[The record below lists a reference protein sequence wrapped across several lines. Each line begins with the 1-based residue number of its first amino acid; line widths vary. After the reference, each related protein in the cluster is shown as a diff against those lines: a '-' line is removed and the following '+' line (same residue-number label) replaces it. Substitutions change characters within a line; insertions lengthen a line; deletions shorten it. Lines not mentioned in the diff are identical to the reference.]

1 MREGMEGKFHIEQP
15 DQSKEA
21 RFLGISTREEI
32 NRKLSQINSDIV
44 INPNTKGYEST
55 LKFPHQESN
64 RVEISPE
71 EYDLFREEFNT
82 DVRLFSDR
90 IQRLKMRALDQYLAG
105 STAAISKEEGE
116 LSYDQEKLTFIG
128 KLRET
133 AAKLKFKKEKIT
145 EDEFKN
151 LVSEANRRLPN
162 GQAIRPIKEPLKID
176 AEQIY
181 SLTFSMQYGKPPSKE
196 RGKML
201 EGLIEDINEIES
213 ELSVIEQQGELFSDK
228 NKNPISE
235 EKFEDLWD
243 KYRELLKRVANI
255 EELTSWHSPT
265 YGTSGKGERG
275 VEQRSEKFLT
285 DYQRW
290 KMWEALELERRL
302 HSDSFGKRVRSGFD
316 LRMESILTNSGMTA
330 LEAIMQGID
339 MRSSRGKKSRKK
351 AKIFKTKDIYF
362 EADRVF
368 TDHYEQMGIK
378 PKEFNPED
386 TDTLI
391 ERIKKD
397 HPLVV
402 FVNPMSNMYDMKVCE
417 IGKILTALC
426 DEEWEKECR
435 AQAKKERPDSVYLN
449 IPDIHIII
457 DNSTLGQ
464 LAKWKNFDFG
474 MLPKFVKIFSFESLV
489 KYGQDGQDLV
499 QAGLI
504 TAIGEYASESVD
516 QVRKEKGLQP
526 PENTIRKLAASPPP
540 EITDAKMQRHSRNS
554 EHLTAVLAEEAKN
567 PDSFI
572 AEVIFPGHESHSQFE
587 AAKNEMTGGGG
598 LLNIGFRTENLL
610 GYQEK
615 HETWSDKPMSPYELT
630 KKEGEIIGAFNALII
645 LLAKKINLEV
655 NKGTSYGFRTTRIAI
670 YERKQ
675 TEKEKAKFDHEWKNV
690 PYLRVATGTENI
702 KDNILLAEIIK
713 RANQIFKDAIK
724 RGKLLSLVNSIQEN
738 KEQGVVMEDV

>member
-1 MREGMEGKFHIEQP
+1 MEGKFHIEQP

-351 AKIFKTKDIYF
+351 AKIFKTKDSGKTWNDF
-362 EADRVF
+362 FF
-368 TDHYEQMGIK
+368 THDEPFIPNVGV
-378 PKEFNPED
+378 
-386 TDTLI
+386 
-391 ERIKKD
+391 ER
-397 HPLVV
+397 LAVGE
-402 FVNPMSNMYDMKVCE
+402 NS
-417 IGKILTALC
+417 
-426 DEEWEKECR
+426 DE
-435 AQAKKERPDSVYLN
+435 V
-449 IPDIHIII
+449 
-457 DNSTLGQ
+457 
-464 LAKWKNFDFG
+464 
-474 MLPKFVKIFSFESLV
+474 
-489 KYGQDGQDLV
+489 
-499 QAGLI
+499 
-504 TAIGEYASESVD
+504 
-516 QVRKEKGLQP
+516 
-526 PENTIRKLAASPPP
+526 
-540 EITDAKMQRHSRNS
+540 
-554 EHLTAVLAEEAKN
+554 
-567 PDSFI
+567 FI
-572 AEVIFPGHESHSQFE
+572 AGRQGLFYTKDAGEHWQERNNGFIGSEVV
-587 AAKNEMTGGGG
+587 
-598 LLNIGFRTENLL
+598 
-610 GYQEK
+610 
-615 HETWSDKPMSPYELT
+615 D
-630 KKEGEIIGAFNALII
+630 
-645 LLAKKINLEV
+645 
-655 NKGTSYGFRTTRIAI
+655 
-670 YERKQ
+670 
-675 TEKEKAKFDHEWKNV
+675 
-690 PYLRVATGTENI
+690 
-702 KDNILLAEIIK
+702 IIK
-713 RANQIFKDAIK
+713 ASDGTLYAGTYSLGMFKSTD
-724 RGKLLSLVNSIQEN
+724 
-738 KEQGVVMEDV
+738 QGQSWT